1 MEFLLA
7 LIAVAIGLALARRG
21 ILHPGDYLVAAS
33 LAAILAAF
41 VLVAPPSDLQSH
53 GLVELGAPHSAVA
66 RADFLLA
73 HGMKIVLSSIL
84 FALGASAAAVVRR
97 RATPERFAA

>member
-7 LIAVAIGLALARRG
+7 LIAVAIGLGLARRG

-33 LAAILAAF
+33 LAVMLAAF
-41 VLVAPPSDLQSH
+41 VLIVTPSGLQSH
-53 GLVELGAPHSAVA
+53 GLVELGAPRGAVA
-66 RADFLLA
+66 RADFLVA

-84 FALGASAAAVVRR
+84 FALGASAAAIVRR
-97 RATPERFAA
+97 RATPERFA